1 MRTRFEEITSEA
13 IRAFKKAILERLE
26 AFNDMNA
33 EWERNPGFPFLHL
46 TSREYYLQKDFEK
59 VIENYVRYI
68 LVNSVLQK
76 LLCEHDSTFEFLE
89 HILNTMKPGIRTNRE
104 YEREQGFEFIEY
116 REDKRIGFR
125 YTYLPTGRTFTEP
138 LVKQIE
144 DEKITEVVIIDWSL
158 QMVPTKPGYNPSRCF
173 QNIVIRYATLQ
184 EFFAEYL
191 DVELYKKFVV
201 YLKSTILE
209 LQEYLG
215 VVTIPRLTPS
225 LLFGFRFEV
234 EHTLLEHLSEL
245 ETKCSIWNSCIEAGH
260 SNFAYRVLDEST
272 KNNVHY
278 ANLERRSIAFLC
290 NTHVLKQY
298 QTKKYYRALIGRA
311 SFARCLIT
319 SEYLF
324 RNYGKSDQ
332 FDYTAVASGYL
343 KSVEQL
349 MFCLAL
355 FFIDKKRSDGKHY
368 QIAPRTGRKENTIDF
383 TTDNLN
389 AEKMDTTLGALC
401 FFFKNNR
408 ETIAINGP
416 YKETLINCL
425 FCYANECRNDS
436 FHKHN
441 INEWSRVE
449 AIRKNTFLIYIL
461 LLGGCQLPSNESEVL
476 PKLQVATDDKLSRIY
491 HQLTTNDTIDYYM
504 NLDGQDTIE
513 ICRPREEEYPSF
525 DEYGI
530 LQKESLVLEVEH
542 FNDFQPDKPETITI
556 SDDNLPNRIW
566 FVDDDDCSIE
576 HDLEY

>member
-1 MRTRFEEITSEA
+1 MKTCFEGITSEA
-13 IRAFKKAILERLE
+13 ICTFKKAILERLE
-26 AFNDMNA
+26 EFNDMNTD
-33 EWERNPGFPFLHL
+33 WERNSGFPFLHL
-46 TSREYYLQKDFEK
+46 TSREYYLQKEFEK
-59 VIENYVRYI
+59 VIENHVRYI
-68 LVNSVLQK
+68 LVNDVLQK
-76 LLCEHDSTFEFLE
+76 LLQEHNSIFEFLE
-89 HILNTMKPGIRTNRE
+89 HILDAMKPGIRTNRE

-125 YTYLPTGRTFTEP
+125 YTFLPTGRTFTEP
-138 LVKQIE
+138 LVKQIQA
-144 DEKITEVVIIDWSL
+144 EKITEVVIIDWSL
-158 QMVPTKPGYNPSRCF
+158 HEEASKPIYNPSLCF
-173 QNIVIRYATLQ
+173 QKIKIRYVTLH
-184 EFFAEYL
+184 EFFDEYL
-191 DVELYKKFVV
+191 NNELYEKFID
-201 YLKSTILE
+201 YLKHTILE

-234 EHTLLEHLSEL
+234 EHALREHLSEL
-245 ETKCSIWNSCIEAGH
+245 ESKRSTWKSCITGGETD
-260 SNFAYRVLDEST
+260 FAYHVLDEST

-278 ANLERRSIAFLC
+278 SDLERRSIAFLY
-290 NTHVLKQY
+290 NTHVLKRY

-311 SFARCLIT
+311 NFARCLIT
-319 SEYLF
+319 YEYLF

-355 FFIDKKRSDGKHY
+355 FFADKTRNDGKYY

-389 AEKMDTTLGALC
+389 AGKIDTTLGSLC

-408 ETIAINGP
+408 ETLTLNGP

-425 FCYANECRNDS
+425 FCYADECRNDS

-441 INEWSRVE
+441 IDEWSRIE

-461 LLGGCQLPSNESEVL
+461 LLGGCQLPSTESEVL
-476 PKLQVATDDKLSRIY
+476 SKLQVATDDKLSRIY

-504 NLDGQDTIE
+504 NLDGQETIE

-530 LQKESLVLEVEH
+530 LQKNSLVLEVEH
-542 FNDFQPDKPETITI
+542 FNGLQPDKPETITI

-566 FVDDDDCSIE
+566 FVDDDDCSIQ